1 MNTSNGSTACRQMAG
16 RRRRGSRIAWFS
28 LMLAAGTCMSAQAI
42 PTCTIASGAM
52 LSFGAVVALA
62 STGDVTT
69 NSGSSLWVN
78 CTSDVAA
85 APTLYSSTPRTLL
98 SGGNSLPF
106 ALSIVSPG
114 GAELPSASPG
124 VQLGLTRNGSNQMVT
139 LYGKIL
145 ATNFQSLSPGMY
157 SRSISLTLEY

>member
-1 MNTSNGSTACRQMAG
+1 MNTTSGSTDCRQMAAG
-16 RRRRGSRIAWFS
+16 RRRGSRLAWLS
-28 LMLAAGTCMSAQAI
+28 LMLAAGACMSAQAI
-42 PTCTIASGAM
+42 PTCTIASGAT

-69 NSGSSLWVN
+69 NSGSSFWVN

-85 APTLYSSTPRTLL
+85 APALYSSTPRTLL

-106 ALSIVSPG
+106 ALSLVSPG
-114 GAELPSASPG
+114 GASLPTISPG
-124 VQLGLTRNGSNQMVT
+124 TQLGITRNGSNQMVT

-157 SRSISLTLEY
+157 STSITLTLEY

>member
-1 MNTSNGSTACRQMAG
+1 MNPTKESTACVQMAG
-16 RRRRGSRIAWFS
+16 GRRRGSWIARVS
-28 LMLAAGTCMSAQAI
+28 LMLATGACMSAQAI

-69 NSGSSLWVN
+69 NSGSSFWVN

-85 APTLYSSTPRTLL
+85 APALYSSTPRILL

-114 GAELPSASPG
+114 GAELPTASPG
-124 VQLGLTRNGSNQMVT
+124 VQLGVTRNGSNQLVT

-157 SRSISLTLEY
+157 SRSITLTLEY

>member
-1 MNTSNGSTACRQMAG
+1 MNPTQGSTDC
-16 RRRRGSRIAWFS
+16 RRRAPLAWLS
-28 LMLAAGTCMSAQAI
+28 LMLVAGACLPVQAV
-42 PTCTIASGAM
+42 PTCTIASGAV

-69 NSGSSLWVN
+69 NSGSSFWVN

-85 APTLYSSTPRTLL
+85 APTLYSATPPILL

-114 GAELPSASPG
+114 GAELPIVSPG
-124 VQLGLTRNGSNQMVT
+124 TQLGITRNGSNQVVT

-145 ATNFQSLSPGMY
+145 ATNFQSLSPGTY
-157 SRSISLTLEY
+157 SMSITLTLEY